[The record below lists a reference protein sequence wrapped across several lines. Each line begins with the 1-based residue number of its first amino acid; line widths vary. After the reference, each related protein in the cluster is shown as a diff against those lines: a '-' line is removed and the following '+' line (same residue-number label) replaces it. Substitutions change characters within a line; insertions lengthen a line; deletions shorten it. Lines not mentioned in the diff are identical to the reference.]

1 MFFWNINIR
10 YSGNINKIL
19 DFEYGDGTEVYGGC
33 GATLHNVFWYFGGYP
48 NERQVTLLKYIC

>member
-19 DFEYGDGTEVYGGC
+19 DFEYGDGIEVIDGC
-33 GATLHNVFWYFGGYP
+33 GATLHNVFWYFGGYRP
-48 NERQVTLLKYIC
+48 DDPYNNRLV